1 MTTPADELRTAAFL
15 LRNPLHQRRGLAIG
29 TDAELRL
36 PLADWL
42 DQTADLH
49 ESLPALTATDRALE
63 VARAVNGGEPS

>member
-1 MTTPADELRTAAFL
+1 VTALAEELRTAAFN
-15 LRNPLHQRRGLAIG
+15 LRNPLHRRRVLAIG

-63 VARAVNGGEPS
+63 VARAINGGQS